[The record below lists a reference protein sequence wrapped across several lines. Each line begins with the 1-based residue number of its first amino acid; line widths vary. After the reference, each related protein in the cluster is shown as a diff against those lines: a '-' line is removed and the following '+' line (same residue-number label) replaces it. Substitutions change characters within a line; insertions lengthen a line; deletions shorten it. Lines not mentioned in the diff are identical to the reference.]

1 MSTPKHTPTRLT
13 ISPALLSAACLLS
26 ASLCSGMLL
35 AAEDTAHLG
44 KPVTEAQLQ
53 GWDLIVMPD
62 GTGLPAGSG
71 TAAQGRALFAQQCA
85 ACHGASGE
93 GTPGVP
99 VLVGGSTTAS
109 PPLMTVGSYWPYA
122 STLYDYV
129 RRAMPPAAPK
139 SLSDT
144 EVYQVVAFVLQ
155 LNGIVDENTVL
166 DRSSL
171 PAIVM
176 PNRDGFIDRSQ
187 VQQATP

>member
-1 MSTPKHTPTRLT
+1 MSTPKRLRMLST
-13 ISPALLSAACLLS
+13 LLSAVFLFP
-26 ASLCSGMLL
+26 GMLL

-44 KPVTEAQLQ
+44 KPITEAQLQ

-62 GTGLPAGSG
+62 GTGLPEGSG
-71 TAAQGRALFAQQCA
+71 TAAQGRAVFAQQCA

-99 VLVGGSTTAS
+99 VLVGGSTTAT

-122 STLYDYV
+122 STLDDYV

-144 EVYQVVAFVLQ
+144 EVYQVVAYVLH
-155 LNGIVDENTVL
+155 LNGILEENAVL
-166 DRSSL
+166 DRNSL

-187 VQQATP
+187 VQKATP